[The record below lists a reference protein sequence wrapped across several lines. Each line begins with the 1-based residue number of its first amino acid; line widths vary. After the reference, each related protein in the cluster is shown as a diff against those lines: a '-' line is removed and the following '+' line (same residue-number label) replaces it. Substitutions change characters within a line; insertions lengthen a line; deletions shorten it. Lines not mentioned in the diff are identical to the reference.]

1 MAFDNS
7 GKYHMNPHH
16 AKERDK
22 QSASKPKKAPE
33 GSPAEESSEPPAEAS
48 AEGDAAPPMQAGG
61 MGMDMGMGDQGG
73 EVSCPACGAHFPLE
87 LGLGQPQHPAMAGHG
102 AVPTHESQGAMPAL
116 GGY

>member
-1 MAFDNS
+1 MAFDKT
-7 GKYHMNPHH
+7 GKYHMSPHH
-16 AKERDK
+16 AKARDK
-22 QSASKPKKAPE
+22 ANESKPPKE

-48 AEGDAAPPMQAGG
+48 AEGDTAPPMGDGG
-61 MGMDMGMGDQGG
+61 MGMGMGDQGG

-102 AVPTHESQGAMPAL
+102 AVPTHESQGAAMPHL

>member
-1 MAFDNS
+1 
-7 GKYHMNPHH
+7 MNPHH

-48 AEGDAAPPMQAGG
+48 AEGDTAPPMGGG

-102 AVPTHESQGAMPAL
+102 AVPTHESQGAAMPVL